1 MADLEDTI
9 FKENIPGRWSKHTDN
24 KDDYN
29 NNNDNDNDNDNNDD
43 NDDNDNELIDKET
56 EMLEYA
62 RDLSNSEI
70 PETVKQTILAER
82 YCKGKANTGVK
93 GVLEDYKM
101 AMKLEEAQREANEIF
116 RNNVISR
123 MVSGY
128 VIKSDDLDYQQ
139 NIEQQINNNDND
151 NSDDELLEDDTFLEE
166 FRKKRLQE
174 LKATSSSSSLQ
185 IFGTVIDADVDT
197 FINEVDNVDQNVI
210 VIVHLYDPDVHTCLR
225 LNKMLEEICETMI
238 NIKFVRMQTSIDKV
252 ALPIINIYKGGEV
265 VTVIAA
271 IAAELGTNYFTKED
285 VQWLIESNL
294 ASAGLNP

>member
-24 KDDYN
+24 KDDN
-29 NNNDNDNDNDNNDD
+29 NNNDNDNDNDDYNNDD

-82 YCKGKANTGVK
+82 YCKGKSNTGVK

-123 MVSGY
+123 MVNGY

-197 FINEVDNVDQNVI
+197 FINEVDNVDQNII

-225 LNKMLEEICETMI
+225 LNKILEEICETMI
-238 NIKFVRMQTSIDKV
+238 NIKFVRMQTTIDKV

-285 VQWLIESNL
+285 IQWLIDSNL
-294 ASAGLNP
+294 ANTGL